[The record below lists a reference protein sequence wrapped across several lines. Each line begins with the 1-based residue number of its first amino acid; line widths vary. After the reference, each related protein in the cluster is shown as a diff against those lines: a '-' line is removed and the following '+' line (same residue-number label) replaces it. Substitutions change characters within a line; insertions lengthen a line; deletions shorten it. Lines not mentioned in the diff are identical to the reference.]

1 MYHHMSSWFWLFG
14 PLIMLVWIAILG
26 IVVYLAVRL
35 VAPGADRAPDLD
47 RLAPPRDVGFR

>member
-14 PLIMLVWIAILG
+14 PLMMLVWIAILG

-35 VAPGADRAPDLD
+35 ANDHNHAPR
-47 RLAPPRDVGFR
+47 R